1 MEYDLNAQRLR
12 PTRAPAA
19 MRAPR
24 CLLGPSFHCFNPGEP
39 VPKPNYHQAKK
50 QRELARKTRQQA
62 KQERRAARPGAPG
75 ENAAETPAP
84 TPTAP
89 DPVSGDGA

>member
-1 MEYDLNAQRLR
+1 MIS
-12 PTRAPAA
+12 TRNDYGPPARACGYAP
-19 MRAPR
+19 PL
-24 CLLGPSFHCFNPGEP
+24 CLLGPFFHCFIPGEP

-62 KQERRAARPGAPG
+62 KQERRAARPSAP
-75 ENAAETPAP
+75 EATAAETPAQ
-84 TPTAP
+84 TPAAR